1 VRIALPPEPG
11 TDMADVL
18 AGRSYACVTEVRDVA
33 A

>member
-11 TDMADVL
+11 TDFNDVL
-18 AGRSYACVTEVRDVA
+18 LGRDYAHATEARDA

>member
-11 TDMADVL
+11 TDFNDMLL
-18 AGRSYACVTEVRDVA
+18 AGDHEVHRDA